1 MICQTSV
8 AIFSVI
14 LLVGGVTI
22 NRRRAFALALAVTI
36 CMAVLAVSGHLWV
49 LNWELIGVP
58 TWNLTILPVLASIEM
73 AVLRNEGIVS

>member
-8 AIFSVI
+8 AILSVI
-14 LLVGGVTI
+14 LFVGGVTI

-49 LNWELIGVP
+49 LNWELIVP
-58 TWNLTILPVLASIEM
+58 TWYLTILPVRPDRM